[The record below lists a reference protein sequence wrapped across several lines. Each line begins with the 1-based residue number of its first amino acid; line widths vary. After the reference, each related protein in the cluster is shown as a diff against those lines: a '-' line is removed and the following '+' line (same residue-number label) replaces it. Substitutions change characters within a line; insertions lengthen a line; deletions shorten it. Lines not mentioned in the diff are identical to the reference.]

1 MLNSTMFINI
11 LLSVLGF
18 IGVVGVQQLI
28 KIAGTIAEIKTQFEV
43 LNTKHDYLENRVKDL
58 EKN

>member
-1 MLNSTMFINI
+1 MFINI